1 MVARHGVVLDARSVP
16 EVAALLDGQPACVVR
31 PDRYVLARG
40 TLEEVTART
49 RAALG
54 SAVRA

>member
-1 MVARHGVVLDARSVP
+1 VAG
-16 EVAALLDGQPACVVR
+16 LLDGHEACVVR

-40 TLEEVTART
+40 SLDEVTACT

-54 SAVRA
+54 ETIRA